1 MASSKRMHWAWAGVF
16 LLGARHAHRRRAST
30 ATSGTTRAILLRSCA
45 RISPRSG
52 SLPLSTCIRRSIIGW
67 RMRCIWRWGE
77 SILAY
82 RLLSVAGMVAT
93 ALLGPVVVRRMFG
106 ERAGL
111 AFSALVLFLPFSQHM
126 AWQIRMY
133 SWSMFTVSVCF
144 LAALRL
150 MSAAH
155 ANERAPRIAW
165 AALGA
170 SGIASGVSALL
181 RCGCG
186 VSHQRG
192 AHALLLAVRPAQAS
206 RVGGTRRGAARALPP
221 VGAHAHGSDGRG
233 RELVLDHVR
242 VSVHDRFGAHVPVH
256 HRHAKLRP
264 YRPVGGARA
273 RMPRSPAGRAAL
285 PSACGG
291 AGCLG

>member
-16 LLGARHAHRRRAST
+16 LLGLGMLIAGALNGNIWYDEGYSVALVRQDFAQIWQLTAIDVHPPLYYWMAHAVYLAV
-30 ATSGTTRAILLRSCA
+30 
-45 RISPRSG
+45 
-52 SLPLSTCIRRSIIGW
+52 
-67 RMRCIWRWGE
+67 GE

-165 AALGA
+165 AALGPRASPRRICTTTLRLRRFSSTRGSCSA
-170 SGIASGVSALL
+170 SGGATGASFA
-181 RCGCG
+181 
-186 VSHQRG
+186 
-192 AHALLLAVRPAQAS
+192 
-206 RVGGTRRGAARALPP
+206 
-221 VGAHAHGSDGRG
+221 RG
-233 RELVLDHVR
+233 RYSPWRSSCSTSRGCACSRLR
-242 VSVHDRFGAHVPVH
+242 WARSRARFGS
-256 HRHAKLRP
+256 RSSFRT
-264 YRPVGGARA
+264 RSFRCSCS
-273 RMPRSPAGRAAL
+273 RSPQT
-285 PSACGG
+285 C
-291 AGCLG
+291 

>member
-16 LLGARHAHRRRAST
+16 LLGLGMPIAGALNGNIWYDEGYSVALVRQDFAQIWQLTAIDVHPPLYYWMAHAVYLAV
-30 ATSGTTRAILLRSCA
+30 
-45 RISPRSG
+45 
-52 SLPLSTCIRRSIIGW
+52 
-67 RMRCIWRWGE
+67 GE

-155 ANERAPRIAW
+155 ANERAPLIAW

-170 SGIASGVSALL
+170 SGIASAYLHYYAAVAAFLINAGLMLCFWRCDRRKL
-181 RCGCG
+181 R
-186 VSHQRG
+186 
-192 AHALLLAVRPAQAS
+192 AWAALAVAQLKS
-206 RVGGTRRGAARALPP
+206 RYLENLIGKMG
-221 VGAHAHGSDGRG
+221 
-233 RELVLDHVR
+233 
-242 VSVHDRFGAHVPVH
+242 
-256 HRHAKLRP
+256 
-264 YRPVGGARA
+264 
-273 RMPRSPAGRAAL
+273 
-285 PSACGG
+285 
-291 AGCLG
+291 